1 VTEASAEAVTE
12 ASPTEASPTKASLTE
27 PMPERRWALVAH
39 TADRPGAITAI
50 TGVFSSRGVNFDS
63 IAGSAPTPNQAT
75 VIGLYRTSER
85 RSAQLVRTVGRL
97 EVVDSVTV
105 RPAEDPSVR
114 AVGIMEV
121 PNGDTL
127 VPPPA
132 TSATWTGDGT
142 PERPLLVTGSLR
154 AVEKIAAQ
162 AHRAQGTAVVVVLA
176 L

>member
-1 VTEASAEAVTE
+1 VTE
-12 ASPTEASPTKASLTE
+12 PLT
-27 PMPERRWALVAH
+27 PLPPFAERRWALVAH

-97 EVVDSVTV
+97 EVVDSVSV

-121 PNGDTL
+121 PAGTL
-127 VPPPA
+127 VPAPA
-132 TSATWTGDGT
+132 TSATWTGNGT
-142 PERPLLVTGSLR
+142 PEHPLLVQGSLR
-154 AVEKIAAQ
+154 AVEKIARQ